1 VRLKLN
7 WTHQLLA
14 YADDVILLRGNID
27 TIKKN
32 TETLID
38 ASKERGLEI
47 SVEKTKYMLLS
58 HYQNVGQK
66 RDINIANS
74 SFEKNLLSSRLL

>member
-1 VRLKLN
+1 LSDSFHIQNGLKEGDDLSPLLLNFVLGYAVRKIQENQLGLKLN

-14 YADDVILLRGNID
+14 YADCVNLLGYNID

-38 ASKERGLEI
+38 AC
-47 SVEKTKYMLLS
+47 
-58 HYQNVGQK
+58 
-66 RDINIANS
+66 
-74 SFEKNLLSSRLL
+74 